1 MQMIF
6 KMALVGSI
14 ISTSFAHD
22 SHISKVKTDFTTECN
37 SDCSE
42 PCAEESTVLN
52 TLESDDNDQKV
63 NPIISNNEVTRGAR
77 DGDINIVVYSDFECS
92 YCAKSFKETIAPLL
106 VDSHYKVKY
115 TYKHMPLQD
124 IHPHAQDAALYYEAL
139 RLQSP
144 ELATN
149 FHDYI
154 LTHQERLLSEGESF
168 LKESVDKVHGDIEQV
183 ALDISKPKLLAIV
196 KEHQKEA
203 KDFGVKGTPSYII
216 NGTKVIGHRS
226 LEEMKRIIEKS

>member
-1 MQMIF
+1 
-6 KMALVGSI
+6 MAMAATI

-22 SHISKVKTDFTTECN
+22 SFDSQNKADFTTECN

-42 PCAEESTVLN
+42 PCAKESTSLN
-52 TLESDDNDQKV
+52 NLETTKDTQKV
-63 NPIISNNEVTRGAR
+63 NPVISNNEVTRGAK

-106 VDSHYKVKY
+106 VDSNYKVKY

-124 IHPHAQDAALYYEAL
+124 IHPHAKDAALYYEAL

-144 ELATN
+144 KLATN

-154 LTHQERLLSEGESF
+154 LNHQDRLLSEGEGF
-168 LKESVDKVHGDIEQV
+168 LKESVDQVKGDMEQV
-183 ALDISKPKLLAIV
+183 ALDIVSPKLMALV
-196 KEHQKEA
+196 KEHQREA
-203 KDFGVKGTPSYII
+203 QKFGVRGTPSYII

-226 LEEMKRIIEKS
+226 LEEMKKIIEKS

>member
-1 MQMIF
+1 MQLIL
-6 KMALVGSI
+6 KIALAGTI
-14 ISTSFAHD
+14 ISSSFA
-22 SHISKVKTDFTTECN
+22 TECN

-42 PCAEESTVLN
+42 PCAKESTSLN
-52 TLESDDNDQKV
+52 ILDAHKDTQKV
-63 NPIISNNEVTRGAR
+63 NPVITNNEVTRGAK

-92 YCAKSFKETIAPLL
+92 YCAKSFKETITPLL
-106 VDSHYKVKY
+106 GDSNYKVKY

-124 IHPHAQDAALYYEAL
+124 IHPHAKVAALYYEAL

-154 LTHQERLLSEGESF
+154 LNHQERLLSEGENF
-168 LKESVDKVHGDIEQV
+168 LKESVDQVKGDREQV
-183 ALDISKPKLLAIV
+183 ALDVVSPKLMAIV
-196 KEHQKEA
+196 KEHQREA
-203 KDFGVKGTPSYII
+203 QEFGVKGTPSYII
-216 NGTKVIGHRS
+216 NGTKVIGHRN